1 VEPDVSPGAIELHRA
16 LYRRVLAL
24 TPPHHR
30 ARFGEDQ
37 IRLFGDL
44 LVMGES
50 PSRLWLRTLPDLVRV
65 LVESKETMVNHAARV
80 ALGTLSLGPLALG
93 FIVAW
98 IAIDEFGDEPR
109 LLPLVALGLLL
120 QGGFTLLW
128 LGGRLSR
135 WQRLATDALIV
146 GEVAAMV
153 TGAVIAADAVASWI
167 PSDPEYAPILIGVV
181 MAAHGLVGLFA
192 LFTAQPQTLTI

>member
-1 VEPDVSPGAIELHRA
+1 
-16 LYRRVLAL
+16 
-24 TPPHHR
+24 
-30 ARFGEDQ
+30 
-37 IRLFGDL
+37 
-44 LVMGES
+44 
-50 PSRLWLRTLPDLVRV
+50 LVRV
-65 LVESKETMVNHAARV
+65 LVESKETMVNHAARI

-93 FIVAW
+93 VIVAW

-109 LLPLVALGLLL
+109 LLSLVALALLL

-135 WQRLATDALIV
+135 WHRLATDSFIV

-153 TGAVIAADAVASWI
+153 AGTVMVADAVASRI

-181 MAAHGLVGLFA
+181 IAAHGLLGLVA
-192 LFTAQPQTLTI
+192 LFTAQPQTPAS

>member
-1 VEPDVSPGAIELHRA
+1 VEPDVSPGAIGLHQA

-24 TPPHHR
+24 TPPQHR
-30 ARFGEDQ
+30 TRFGEDQ

-50 PSRLWLRTLPDLVRV
+50 PARLWLRALPDLVRV
-65 LVESKETMVNHAARV
+65 LVESKETTVNHAARI
-80 ALGTLSLGPLALG
+80 ALGALSLGPLALG
-93 FIVAW
+93 VIVAW

-109 LLPLVALGLLL
+109 LLPLVALALLL

-135 WQRLATDALIV
+135 WHRLATDVFIV

-153 TGAVIAADAVASWI
+153 AGSAMVADAVASRI

-181 MAAHGLVGLFA
+181 VAAHGLVGLLA
-192 LFTAQPQTLTI
+192 LFTAQPQTPTA

>member
-1 VEPDVSPGAIELHRA
+1 VEPDVSPDAIELHRA

-65 LVESKETMVNHAARV
+65 LVESKEAMVNHAARV

-109 LLPLVALGLLL
+109 FLPLVALGLLL

-181 MAAHGLVGLFA
+181 VAAHGLVGLLA
-192 LFTAQPQTLTI
+192 LFTAQPQTPTA